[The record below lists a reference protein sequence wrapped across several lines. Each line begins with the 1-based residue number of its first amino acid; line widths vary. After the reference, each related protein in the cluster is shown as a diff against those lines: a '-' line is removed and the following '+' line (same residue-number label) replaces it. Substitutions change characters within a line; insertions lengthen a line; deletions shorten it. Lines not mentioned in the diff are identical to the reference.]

1 MDSFG
6 GDDFGDETAGV
17 VAVLVVEPAV
27 VGGFEV
33 VVQAAFGG
41 ECIGGR
47 LATGGGVG
55 VVVFFDV
62 VDVAVPGGLVATGDG
77 AVTVA
82 GPDIGVE
89 GG

>member
-1 MDSFG
+1 MPGNGFECGEEDGVGFGGAGEVDSFG

-41 ECIGGR
+41 E
-47 LATGGGVG
+47 
-55 VVVFFDV
+55 
-62 VDVAVPGGLVATGDG
+62 
-77 AVTVA
+77 
-82 GPDIGVE
+82 
-89 GG
+89 